1 MKTALEGGQVAPW
14 EEPRSGITVLT
25 RRGHSETSADCS
37 PVEGSPQNLI
47 MGQLASDFNSRTGRN
62 QGLLLISCSVCGARL
77 QQLGWTVQE
86 EHGSVMVGPGHAS
99 ISCCQDLAVRCEL

>member
-14 EEPRSGITVLT
+14 EEPRSGTTVLT

-37 PVEGSPQNLI
+37 PGEGSPQNLI
-47 MGQLASDFNSRTGRN
+47 MGQLASDFNSRS
-62 QGLLLISCSVCGARL
+62 LLLISCSVCGTRL

-86 EHGSVMVGPGHAS
+86 EHGSVVVGPGLPS
-99 ISCCQDLAVRCEL
+99 ISCCQDLAVRHEL